1 MVAKLQPAT
10 VTLPP
15 CTDCPSAM
23 KSTSMDITIHCDD
36 LILININI
44 SDLTRAREVIHQVVS
59 SRRLMSPSVNL
70 DFDDCIISIDDG
82 VRVRLLSRESIVL
95 LALAPKDEQFPDL
108 DYKIT
113 ASGFRAK
120 AIQSIQSAGKSNY
133 LIEKKTLELRYLLLI
148 SGSNIPSD
156 LSSPSRLINFDAS
169 EIQDDYIPRSGSSSS
184 SSSSSSSHSDNNR
197 MFSNDN
203 HSRCQTSFSNFLLQ
217 KYLTFSTQVE
227 QFLAVEK
234 TCVDNR
240 KRPTLDAAEGNNC
253 ANAF

>member
-1 MVAKLQPAT
+1 
-10 VTLPP
+10 
-15 CTDCPSAM
+15 M
-23 KSTSMDITIHCDD
+23 KTSSMDITIHCDD

-95 LALAPKDEQFPDL
+95 LALAPKDEQSPDL

-148 SGSNIPSD
+148 SGSNVSSD
-156 LSSPSRLINFDAS
+156 MSSPSRLINFDAS
-169 EIQDDYIPRSGSSSS
+169 EIQDDYILRSGIS

-197 MFSNDN
+197 LLANDN
-203 HSRCQTSFSNFLLQ
+203 HFRCQTSFSNFLLQ

-234 TCVDNR
+234 TCVDIR
-240 KRPTLDAAEGNNC
+240 KRPTLDAAEGNNF
-253 ANAF
+253 ANGF